1 MNRAQIELIVFLLLG
16 ISSYFYGHH
25 QGYEEERLNVQGA
38 IEEAN
43 ASARMT
49 EQALNG
55 KINDLSTQLEKVQND
70 AQKEIAKRDSAIAT
84 GKLQLYVRTKT
95 PVCPSTNA
103 PAPGGSDTATAQLD
117 PTFAQSLV
125 AVTDDGDTAI
135 RKLNACI
142 ATYNQVRDMI
152 NGSTTTR

>member
-49 EQALNG
+49 EQTLNG

-103 PAPGGSDTATAQLD
+103 PAPGGNQTDVAILD
-117 PTFAQSLV
+117 PGTASAIV
-125 AVTDDGDTAI
+125 AITDDGDTAI

-142 ATYNQVRDMI
+142 ATYNQVREMI

>member
-25 QGYEEERLNVQGA
+25 QGYEDERLNVQGA

-103 PAPGGSDTATAQLD
+103 PTTSGSDTATAQLD